1 MKDLWRNPRL
11 FWPAVILATETV
23 YVLAFLRPYGLLDHY
38 ATPQLDLGKL
48 GSYSEESGWGFL
60 LAMALLFVLYAVAFR
75 RAARAGQA
83 PLAWIVGG
91 GLLFAVT
98 AAAVYPV
105 GALDVFDNIFY
116 GRMAVFH
123 GANPLLTAPDAFP
136 TDPLYPYAGWTW
148 WPIPYGPIWAAVD
161 ALLSRVSNGELLPGL
176 VAFKALNLG
185 LYAACTALIA
195 AILVRTRPGYV
206 AAGVIL
212 FAWNPLVLLEG
223 LTSVHND
230 LGLMVLVLLAFYL
243 HQRGRS
249 LWGFTALLASVLVK
263 FVPLALIPLY
273 LVAGWR
279 AAGDRWRFV
288 WRAGALLALAGVVL
302 YFPYYTPGQSWEELA
317 LRPFHQADLFTTSLP
332 AVLSFRLEGFMA
344 QDEAQRVARD
354 LAMAG
359 WAIFSVWQT
368 WRLWREP
375 AEQTAAA
382 GLASLAGRSYAVL
395 LYFLLFACLWF
406 QPWYLVWL
414 LALAPLLGP
423 SPHAGAVM
431 IFSLLVQ
438 VKYFIFDFAW
448 YWQTPME
455 DILAPEVA
463 TTVLIFVPML
473 LVYARLL
480 RGRRGEEDGTLEPR
494 NARKGE
500 RSQGASGA
508 RGL

>member
-1 MKDLWRNPRL
+1 MKELWRNPRF
-11 FWPAVILATETV
+11 FWPAVIVVTETV
-23 YVLAFLRPYGLLDHY
+23 YVLAFLRPFGLLDHY
-38 ATPQLDLGKL
+38 ATSQLDLGKL
-48 GSYSEESGWGFL
+48 GSYSVEAGWGFL
-60 LAMALLFVLYAVAFR
+60 LAMALLFLLYAVAFH

-83 PLAWIVGG
+83 PLGWILGG

-116 GRMAVFH
+116 GRMAAFY
-123 GANPLLTAPDAFP
+123 GANPLLTAPDAFA
-136 TDPLYPYAGWTW
+136 TDPLYPYAAWTW

-161 ALLSRVSNGELLPGL
+161 ALLSRLSNGELLPGL

-185 LYAACTALIA
+185 LYAACTGLIA
-195 AILVRTRPGYV
+195 AILARTRPGYV
-206 AAGVIL
+206 AAGTLL

-223 LTSVHND
+223 LASVHND
-230 LGLMVLVLLAFYL
+230 LGLMVLVLLAFYF

-249 LWGFTALLASVLVK
+249 LWALAALLASVLVK
-263 FVPLALIPLY
+263 FVPLALTPLF

-279 AAGDRWRFV
+279 AARDRRQFLWG
-288 WRAGALLALAGVVL
+288 AGALLALAGVAL
-302 YFPYYTPGQSWEELA
+302 YAPYYTPGQPWETLA

-332 AVLSFRLEGFMA
+332 AVFSFWLEGFMTQTQA
-344 QDEAQRVARD
+344 QSLARD
-354 LAMAG
+354 AAMAG
-359 WAIFSVWQT
+359 WAIFSIWQT
-368 WRLWREP
+368 WQFWRHP
-375 AEQTAAA
+375 AKRTAP
-382 GLASLAGRSYAVL
+382 GSLASLAERSYAVL

-423 SPHAGAVM
+423 SPHAAAIM
-431 IFSLLVQ
+431 LFSALVQ

-448 YWQTPME
+448 FWRTPMD

-473 LVYARLL
+473 LVYARLV
-480 RGRRGEEDGTLEPR
+480 RRDHETTERTEDTEGTMT
-494 NARKGE
+494 
-500 RSQGASGA
+500 
-508 RGL
+508 

>member
-1 MKDLWRNPRL
+1 MKLLWRNPHL
-11 FWPAVILATETV
+11 FWPAIILATEAV
-23 YVLAFLRPYGLLDHY
+23 YVQAFVRPYGLLDY
-38 ATPQLDLGKL
+38 YVAPRLDLGRL
-48 GSYSEESGWGFL
+48 GSFSEASGWGFV
-60 LAMALLFVLYAVAFR
+60 LAMALLFLLYAAAFR
-75 RAARAGQA
+75 RASGAGQA
-83 PLAWIVGG
+83 PLAWIVAG

-116 GRMAVFH
+116 GRMAAFH

-136 TDPLYPYAGWTW
+136 TDPLYPYVAWTW

-161 ALLSRVSNGELLPGL
+161 ALLSRISNGELLTGL
-176 VAFKALNLG
+176 IAFKALNIG
-185 LYAACTALIA
+185 LYATCTGLIA
-195 AILVRTRPGYV
+195 AILGRMRPGYA

-223 LTSVHND
+223 LASVHND
-230 LGLMVLVLLAFYL
+230 LGLMALVLLAFYL

-249 LWGFTALLASVLVK
+249 LWGLTALLASILVK
-263 FVPLALIPLY
+263 FVSLALTPLY

-279 AAGDRWRFV
+279 DARDKWRFV
-288 WRAGALLALAGVVL
+288 WRAGALCVLATVVL
-302 YFPYYTPGQSWEELA
+302 YAPYYTPGQAWEDLA

-332 AVLSFRLEGFMA
+332 AVISFKLEDYMA
-344 QDEAQRVARD
+344 RDEAQRVARD

-359 WAIFSVWQT
+359 WAVFTIWQI
-368 WRLWREP
+368 WRLWRDP
-375 AEQTAAA
+375 AGQGAA
-382 GLASLAGRSYAVL
+382 GIAPLARRSYLVL

-423 SPHAGAVM
+423 SPHAVAIVM
-431 IFSLLVQ
+431 FSALVQ

-448 YWQTPME
+448 YWQTPIP

-463 TTVLIFVPML
+463 TTVMIFAPML
-473 LVYARLL
+473 LVYALL
-480 RGRRGEEDGTLEPR
+480 ARRAHATTEGT
-494 NARKGE
+494 N
-500 RSQGASGA
+500 QT
-508 RGL
+508 